1 MNRRERRRLKKV
13 GRRDDLS
20 SGGATFDIRAAMQQA
35 LPLLQAGR
43 SREALRRYRQVL
55 KIYPD
60 HADALNLSG
69 IATFQLGNVERAL
82 ELIRKALAVQP
93 DHVDAHNN
101 LGNLLKASNRL
112 DEAEAAYRRAIEVI
126 ADLRL
131 DGWGEPARSRARPG
145 RRNRTR
151 RRGRSQRRLGSSSR

>member
-13 GRRDDLS
+13 GRRDDLG
-20 SGGATFDIRAAMQQA
+20 SGGAAFDIRAALQRA

-43 SREALRRYRQVL
+43 SREALRLYRQVL

-60 HADALNLSG
+60 HADALNLGG

-82 ELIRKALAVQP
+82 KLIRKALAVQP

-112 DEAEAAYRRAIEVI
+112 DEAEAAYRRAIEIMPDYV
-126 ADLRL
+126 
-131 DGWGEPARSRARPG
+131 GGHF
-145 RRNRTR
+145 N
-151 RRGRSQRRLGSSSR
+151 LGIVLEMLER